1 MPQLPHS
8 LNLPYLE
15 LLYQYYLSDSATA
28 GSESSEFFSAVSMN
42 GAAQDSVQE
51 EEPQKYF
58 AVMTKARRRGK
69 IFIDY
74 LRNGWAATAVAAFSS
89 RARAGAP
96 VSAPLFWYGL
106 DSCRGDSFNVKNIS
120 ARLQG
125 LKFDPWAE
133 WESARRPVTSA
144 MRKKLAG

>member
-42 GAAQDSVQE
+42 GAAQDGVQE

-58 AVMTKARRRGK
+58 AVMSKARRRGK

-89 RARAGAP
+89 RARAGPP
-96 VSAPLFWYGL
+96 VSAPLFWHGL

-120 ARLQG
+120 ACLQS
-125 LKFDPWAE
+125 LTSDPWAE
-133 WESARRPVTSA
+133 WSQRAVQ
-144 MRKKLAG
+144 